1 MANTQ
6 ISLEHIANLILTAPT
21 KEIYH
26 ASISWFEMLG
36 FKSIMTESSIET
48 TATWMQLI
56 SNNATIH
63 DTSLKIAY
71 APSGVQKIASS
82 VKMDWRSLPAVATI
96 TTSSLKP
103 IETLFVS
110 LPWAYQR
117 YSIPSPSEVGAPEF
131 SAIYA
136 HDPMN
141 NLLIFT
147 DKPNPFESMKR
158 PSQQDKP
165 YIPDPVEDWTSPT
178 EVDGKRRKIAV
189 LTSGGDAPGMNA
201 AVRAVVRA
209 AIVRGCEAYAVHEGY
224 QGLVDGGDMI
234 RKMAW
239 DDVQGYLSTGGTII
253 GTARCKAFRERPGR
267 LMAAKNMVKEGIDA
281 LVVCGGDGS
290 LTGADLFRSEWPS
303 LLEELVETNE
313 LTLEEA
319 EKHTH
324 LNIVGLVGSIDNDMS
339 STDITIGAV
348 TCLHRICESIDS
360 ISSTASSHS
369 RAFVVEVMGRHCG
382 WLALMAGIATGA
394 DFIFIPERP
403 PSGDNWRDDMCA
415 EIKAHRDMGKR
426 KTIVIVCE
434 GAIDSNLNPITSK
447 DMMDLLTDRLHLDTR
462 MTILGHVQ
470 RGGKPCAFDRN
481 LATMQGIEAVEAVL
495 ESKPGVPSP
504 MIGMNENK
512 ITRTNLMKAVEL
524 TGEVAKAINRK
535 DFVGAME
542 LRDPAFN
549 QQYEQLLAITTAVPA
564 EESAKSCKESLRI
577 GIINVGAPAAGMNA
591 AVRAA
596 VRYAINKGHV
606 PFAIHNGFPGLIAG
620 QIKELKWMDVDGW
633 ITRGGSELGTNRDQP
648 SLDFG
653 MVSYQLQKFNIQS
666 LILVGGFEAY
676 TACLE
681 MNNARDLYPAFCM
694 PMVHIPATISNN
706 VPGTEFSL
714 GCDTSLNAIMDSC
727 DAIKQSATASR
738 KRVFVV
744 EVHGGKSGFLAV
756 MSGLSVGATSVYIP
770 EEGINLTRLQKD
782 VHHLCKR
789 YSEDA
794 EGKSQGRIIIRN
806 ECASKTYTT
815 DIVSAIIKEEGHQQ
829 FDSRTAILGHIQQG
843 NSPAPMDRVRA
854 TRLAVCAIDFVESH
868 IEHESNDGPVV
879 YTKDPSSIAVAGIQ
893 GSLVSFTSV
902 EDLLKVTDMKN
913 RKSTITW
920 WMDYKR
926 AGNLLAH
933 RLDLL

>member
-1 MANTQ
+1 MDTIA
-6 ISLEHIANLILTAPT
+6 LEHIANVILTAPSM
-21 KEIYH
+21 ESYH
-26 ASISWFEMLG
+26 SSVSWFEKLG
-36 FKSIMTESSIET
+36 FKAIMTESSLET
-48 TATWMQLI
+48 TATWLQLF
-56 SNNATIH
+56 SSVSSIH
-63 DTSLKIAY
+63 DTSLKIVY
-71 APSGVQKIASS
+71 APSGIRKRPNSS
-82 VKMDWRSLPAVATI
+82 KMDWRSMPAIATI
-96 TTSSLKP
+96 TTNTLQA
-103 IETLFVS
+103 IEALFAS

-117 YSIPSPSEVGAPEF
+117 YIIPANANTEF
-131 SAIYA
+131 TAVYT

-147 DKPNPFESMKR
+147 DKPNPFESSR
-158 PSQQDKP
+158 PSSTHPAELEDAPAKP
-165 YIPDPVEDWTSPT
+165 LVPKTATGE
-178 EVDGKRRKIAV
+178 KKRKIAI

-201 AVRAVVRA
+201 AVRGVVRA
-209 AIVRGCEAYAVHEGY
+209 AIIRGCDAYAVHEGY

-234 RKMAW
+234 RKMGW
-239 DDVQGYLSTGGTII
+239 DDVQGYLSTGGTVI

-267 LMAAKNMVKEGIDA
+267 LLGARNLVKEGIDA

-313 LTLEEA
+313 LTAEEA
-319 EKHTH
+319 KEHAH

-403 PSGDNWRDDMCA
+403 PSGENWRDNMCA
-415 EIKAHRDMGKR
+415 EIKAHRDQGKR

-481 LATMQGIEAVEAVL
+481 LATMQGVEAVEAVL
-495 ESKPGVPSP
+495 ASKPGIPSP

-512 ITRTNLMKAVEL
+512 ITRTDLVKAVAL
-524 TGEVAKAINRK
+524 TGEVAKAIGRK
-535 DFVGAME
+535 DFIGAME

-549 QQYEQLLAITTAVPA
+549 QQYDQFMAITTAVPHNES
-564 EESAKSCKESLRI
+564 EEAKKNSLRI

-596 VRYAINKGHV
+596 VRYARNRGHV
-606 PFAIHNGFPGLIAG
+606 PFGIHNGFPGLMAG
-620 QIKELKWMDVDGW
+620 QIKELKWMD
-633 ITRGGSELGTNRDQP
+633 
-648 SLDFG
+648 
-653 MVSYQLQKFNIQS
+653 LQKFNIQS
-666 LILVGGFEAY
+666 LLLIGGFEAF

-681 MNNARDLYPAFCM
+681 MNNARNVYPAFCM

-714 GCDTSLNAIMDSC
+714 GCDTSLNAIMESC

-744 EVHGGKSGFLAV
+744 EVHGGKTGFLAV
-756 MSGLSVGATSVYIP
+756 MSGLAVGATSVYIP
-770 EEGINLTRLQKD
+770 EEGINLARLQKD

-794 EGKSQGRIIIRN
+794 EGKSQGRVIIRSEN
-806 ECASKTYTT
+806 SSKTYTT
-815 DIVSAIIKEEGHQQ
+815 DIVSSIIKEEGHQQ

-843 NSPAPMDRVRA
+843 NSPSPLDRVRA
-854 TRLAVCAIDFVESH
+854 TRFAVCAIDFMEGH
-868 IEHESNDGPVV
+868 IEQDATNGPTV

-893 GSLVSFTSV
+893 GSNVSFTSI
-902 EDLLKVTDMKN
+902 EDLLKHTDMKN
-913 RKSTITW
+913 RKPTQAW
-920 WMDYKR
+920 WMEYKR
-926 AGNLLAH
+926 TGNLLA
-933 RLDLL
+933 RRVDLL